1 MVKMLK
7 GVVIM
12 AKKENR
18 VVFVVSDVELKALEI
33 LSEFED
39 SQSAL
44 LRRLIREEALK
55 QKIWVKAKQE
65 SKYGINLIR

>member
-55 QKIWVKAKQE
+55 QNIWVKAKQE